1 MTLIS
6 DSKTVHAWLSA
17 RLRNTQRVKIHGLRD
32 VVVECRLQT
41 IDDIVAET
49 GMVISVDWVASASNK
64 ADKLTRVPA
73 SFSKYAKAAS
83 KPLDVTASV
92 GKPVVH
98 AVLLDE
104 IAKSQKSDIDICRTV
119 NSVSCGGEIA
129 VLTFIPPRALDNN
142 FNGTS
147 VHALWQRGPD

>member
-1 MTLIS
+1 MAIDYGIKEVTLIS

-17 RLRNTQRVKIHGLRD
+17 RLRNTQRVKVHGLND
-32 VVVECRLQT
+32 VVVERRLQT
-41 IDDIVAET
+41 VDDIVAKT
-49 GMVISVDWVASASNK
+49 GMVASVDWVASASNK

-129 VLTFIPPRALDNN
+129 DAYKSVKHQLVLSYGVL
-142 FNGTS
+142 
-147 VHALWQRGPD
+147 